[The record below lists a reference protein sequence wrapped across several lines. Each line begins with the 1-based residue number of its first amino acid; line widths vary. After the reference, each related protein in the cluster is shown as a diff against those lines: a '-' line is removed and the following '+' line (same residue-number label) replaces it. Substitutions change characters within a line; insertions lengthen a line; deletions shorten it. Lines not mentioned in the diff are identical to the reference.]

1 MEIYLMRHGL
11 TESNIRKIYAGRSDE
26 GLVGMK
32 KGLWDMDYGV
42 GIEGI
47 RNIGKKMLG
56 LEIEKIYSSPIRRA
70 VQTAEIIDG
79 FLDVG
84 VEVEENL
91 KEMRLEPWK
100 GLSEEEVAERFPE
113 EWKVWN
119 TEPSKLNVDGR
130 ETLKEVQLRALEAVK
145 RIYGCLDYSKVLAVT
160 HVALI
165 RLLMIYYNE
174 MNMDD
179 YRKID
184 VKNGAVFLLRNNKI
198 TRVNI

>member
-1 MEIYLMRHGL
+1 MRHGL

>member
-1 MEIYLMRHGL
+1 MRHGL
-11 TESNIRKIYAGRSDE
+11 TESNKKKIYAGRSNE
-26 GLVGMK
+26 GLI
-32 KGLWDMDYGV
+32 GL

-47 RNIGKKMLG
+47 RNIGKKMRGLG
-56 LEIEKIYSSPIRRA
+56 IEKIYSSPIRRA
-70 VQTAEIIDG
+70 VQTAEIIDS

-91 KEMRLEPWK
+91 EEMRLGPWE

-113 EWKVWN
+113 QWKVWN
-119 TEPSKLNVDGR
+119 TEPSKLKVDGR
-130 ETLKEVQLRALEAVK
+130 ETLKEVQVRALEAVR
-145 RIYGCLDYSKVLAVT
+145 RIYGCSDCSKVLAVT

-184 VKNGAVFLLRNNKI
+184 VKNGGLFLLRNNKI
-198 TRVNI
+198 TRVNL

>member
-11 TESNIRKIYAGRSDE
+11 TESNKKKIYAGRSNE
-26 GLVGMK
+26 GLI
-32 KGLWDMDYGV
+32 GL

-47 RNIGKKMLG
+47 RNIGKKMRGLG
-56 LEIEKIYSSPIRRA
+56 IEKIYSSPIRRA
-70 VQTAEIIDG
+70 VQTAEIIDS

-91 KEMRLEPWK
+91 EEMRLGPWE

-113 EWKVWN
+113 QWKVWN
-119 TEPSKLNVDGR
+119 TEPSKLKVDGR
-130 ETLKEVQLRALEAVK
+130 ETLKEVQVRALEAVR
-145 RIYGCLDYSKVLAVT
+145 RIYGCSDCSKVLAVT

-184 VKNGAVFLLRNNKI
+184 VKNGGLFLLRNNKI
-198 TRVNI
+198 TRVNL